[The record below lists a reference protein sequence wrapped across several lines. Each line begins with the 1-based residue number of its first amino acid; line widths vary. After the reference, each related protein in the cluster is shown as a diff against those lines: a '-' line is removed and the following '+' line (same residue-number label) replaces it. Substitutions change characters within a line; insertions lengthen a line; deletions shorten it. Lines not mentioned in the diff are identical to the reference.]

1 MFSFSTFLLSKEHHI
16 VLKQPSFE
24 LILDGM
30 FNQQLNFESIAE
42 SRAVNLTY
50 WGKRSTAEI
59 RYGDQQLMILGLNDE
74 VEYVHV
80 QYGQKVKTISFNIQN
95 NPATYSQSY
104 ITKHTGHVTVVTP
117 EVYELANI
125 ILTLFDAFHDTN
137 YKMYAKGQYYTD
149 LLDWFTPVK
158 DHEIFKKLNKVD
170 YYSLVENG
178 PAYVFNGDK
187 IEPSPNYEGFRATD
201 TIKSNIVLLEQFA
214 KESRFRAFY
223 KRNLTYYQKL
233 SSTFQAGAKPK
244 AIWQW
249 LESQF
254 PVRYQSYKVI
264 FSPLGPGR
272 NSARMFE
279 RDDFRETIMF
289 ISAPNRYQETTEP
302 KATEPKEQQE
312 IKFTRSFFTEI
323 DHAYVNPTSDQ
334 YVDEINAAFN
344 DLKPWYRGGGYNK
357 PYLIFNEYMTWSLF
371 SLYAMDNYSAQ
382 EFQFVKNYIENFM
395 INKRG
400 FYRFKLFNDEM
411 IRLYRNK
418 KDTHKVVELY
428 PSVINWIKDNAE
440 VSDKDMVVSR

>member
-1 MFSFSTFLLSKEHHI
+1 M
-16 VLKQPSFE
+16 
-24 LILDGM
+24 
-30 FNQQLNFESIAE
+30 
-42 SRAVNLTY
+42 
-50 WGKRSTAEI
+50 
-59 RYGDQQLMILGLNDE
+59 
-74 VEYVHV
+74 
-80 QYGQKVKTISFNIQN
+80 
-95 NPATYSQSY
+95 
-104 ITKHTGHVTVVTP
+104 
-117 EVYELANI
+117 
-125 ILTLFDAFHDTN
+125 
-137 YKMYAKGQYYTD
+137 
-149 LLDWFTPVK
+149 
-158 DHEIFKKLNKVD
+158 D

-178 PAYVFNGDK
+178 PAYVFNDDK
-187 IEPSPNYEGFRATD
+187 IEPSPIYEGFRATD

-223 KRNLTYYQKL
+223 KRNLAYYQKL
-233 SSTFQAGAKPK
+233 STTFHAGAKPK

-289 ISAPNRYQETTEP
+289 ISAPNRYEETTEP
-302 KATEPKEQQE
+302 KATESKAIESKEQQE

-334 YVDEINAAFN
+334 YVDEINAAFK

-411 IRLYRNK
+411 IRLYRSK

-428 PSVINWIKDNAE
+428 PSVINWIKDNA
-440 VSDKDMVVSR
+440 